1 MAVPRILAIDQGTTN
16 TKAVLL
22 DAGGTLLAQ
31 ASAPLA
37 SAYPQPGWAEQSA
50 SALWQSVQKVISEI
64 VSDAGSEGI
73 AGVAIANQRETLV
86 TWDAETG
93 NPIAPALL
101 WQCRRTAEACARLH
115 KAGANPAVEAA
126 TGLAINPLFPA
137 SKLGWVMEHVPEA
150 RVLTETDRL
159 RAGTVD
165 SWLLWQLTGGRS
177 FATDHSNASRTQ
189 LFNTG
194 TLAWDK
200 ELAGLFGAPIA
211 ALPAVQPSASSF
223 GTTAGETTALPAG
236 IPILAMMGDSHAAL
250 YGHGVRQPGAVKA
263 TYGTGSSLM
272 ALTPERLTSKSGLSG
287 TIAWS
292 AAEGVTYA
300 IEGNITVSAQAASFM
315 ATLLGMPSARALS
328 DLAQTVESSNGV
340 TFVPALAGLGA
351 PHWKDSATGTLS
363 GMTLGS
369 TPAHAARAT
378 FEAITLQI
386 ADVFHA
392 MEQDIGTPLTALHA
406 DGGASANDFLMQL
419 QADVLGCPV
428 IRSEVAQVG
437 AHGVAAMAFASLGID
452 PEAVLSRSAGGTRFE
467 PKESAGWRAALQAR
481 WKAALAPMLS
491 A

>member
-1 MAVPRILAIDQGTTN
+1 MAGPRILAIDQGTTN

-22 DAGGTLLAQ
+22 DSGGTLLAQ
-31 ASAPLA
+31 ASAPLT
-37 SAYPQPGWAEQSA
+37 STYPKAGWAEQSA
-50 SALWQSVQKVISEI
+50 TALWQSVQKVISQI
-64 VSDAGSEGI
+64 VTQAGSEDVAGI
-73 AGVAIANQRETLV
+73 AIANQRETLV
-86 TWDAETG
+86 VWDAETG
-93 NPIAPALL
+93 KPVAPAIL
-101 WQCRRTAEACARLH
+101 WQCRRTADACAHLH
-115 KAGANPAVEAA
+115 QAGANPAVEAA

-137 SKLGWVMEHVPEA
+137 SKLGWVMQQVPEA
-150 RVLTETDRL
+150 RPLAEAGRL

-177 FATDHSNASRTQ
+177 FATDTSNASRTQ

-194 TLAWDK
+194 TLTWDK
-200 ELAGLFGAPIA
+200 ELAALFGAPVA

-223 GTTAGETTALPAG
+223 GITAGTTALPAG

-272 ALTPERLTSKSGLSG
+272 ALTPERITSKSGLSG

-292 AAEGVTYA
+292 AAEGVAYA

-315 ATLLGMPSARALS
+315 ATLLGLPSARALS

-351 PHWKDSATGTLS
+351 PHWKDSATGTLA
-363 GMTLGS
+363 GMTLAA

-378 FEAITLQI
+378 FEAIALQI

-428 IRSEVAQVG
+428 IRSEVAEVG
-437 AHGVAAMAFASLGID
+437 ALGVAAMAFASLGID
-452 PEAVLSRSAGGTRFE
+452 PEAVLSRSADGTRFE
-467 PKESAGWRAALQAR
+467 PKAGAEWRTALQAG